1 MADCANA
8 TKSGLTSLKIA
19 AADFLTGDLGGDCQD
34 RRAAAMAIIKP
45 VNEVHVPGPATS
57 GTHRQLAGH
66 MGLRPGREGGRFLV
80 THADP
85 LNVLALADFLQQAI
99 KNRPPARK
107 SVSRRRRP
115 AFR

>member
-1 MADCANA
+1 M
-8 TKSGLTSLKIA
+8 KIA

-80 THADP
+80 THADS

-99 KNRPPARK
+99 KRIAHHPVNPFHAGGDQRFDNHFATM
-107 SVSRRRRP
+107 V
-115 AFR
+115 A

>member
-1 MADCANA
+1 M
-8 TKSGLTSLKIA
+8 KIA

-99 KNRPPARK
+99 KNRPPPRK